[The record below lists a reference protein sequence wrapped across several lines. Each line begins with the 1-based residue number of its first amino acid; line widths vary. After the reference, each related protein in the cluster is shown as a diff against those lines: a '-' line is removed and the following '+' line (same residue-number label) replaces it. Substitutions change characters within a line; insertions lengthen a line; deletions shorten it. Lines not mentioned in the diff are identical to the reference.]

1 MILSDRDIQKAM
13 GRPFGALVID
23 PPFTKQRLQPASVEL
38 TLAEDLLIE
47 TPTSYITH
55 ANGRRSEWGG
65 EKEPAK
71 WCTRTQ
77 WSSNKKCDA
86 DDCFR
91 IVKGDFILASTQE
104 TVHIP
109 NDVVGLVNG
118 KSSLGRRGLVIHQ
131 TAGFIDPGFK
141 GQITLEL
148 TMVSNKPLRLHAG
161 QPICQLVLMRLTS
174 AAERPYGSD
183 GLGSHYQGQQGPTPA
198 AI

>member
-1 MILSDRDIQKAM
+1 MILSDRDIQATM
-13 GRPFGALVID
+13 GRLFNPLVID

-47 TPTSYITH
+47 TPVSYITH
-55 ANGRRSEWGG
+55 KSGRKSQWGG
-65 EKEPAK
+65 GAELAK
-71 WCTRTQ
+71 WCDQ
-77 WSSNKKCDA
+77 KVCDA
-86 DDCFR
+86 DNCFR
-91 IVKGDFILASTQE
+91 IRNGDFILASTQE

-109 NDVVGLVNG
+109 NDIVGMVNG
-118 KSSLGRRGLVIHQ
+118 KSSLGRQGLVIHQ

-198 AI
+198 AG

>member
-23 PPFTKQRLQPASVEL
+23 PPFTKQRLQPASIEL
-38 TLAEDLLIE
+38 TLAEDLLFE
-47 TPTSYITH
+47 TALSYLTH
-55 ANGRRSEWGG
+55 PDGSRTEWGG
-65 EKEPAK
+65 GFIPEK
-71 WCTRTQ
+71 WCDQ
-77 WSSNKKCDA
+77 KECDA
-86 DDCFR
+86 DDCIR
-91 IVKGDFILASTQE
+91 IRKGDFILASTQE

-198 AI
+198 AG